1 MVFSLFLRRMKRAR
15 NKLYLWGGLF
25 FTGLGIA
32 GIILPLMPGT
42 VFLLIAASLFVR
54 SSEKWHSWLVNHP
67 VWGETVRDFQAH
79 KTVSSQTKFLILG
92 VMWSSL
98 AFSIYL
104 VEMLWMDGLLM
115 SVGTSITYFIHSL
128 KTR

>member
-15 NKLYLWGGLF
+15 NELYFWGGLF

-79 KTVSSQTKFLILG
+79 QAVSSKTKFLILG